1 MLTTLTSDLRFA
13 ARVLRKS
20 PLFAIVA
27 SYLPARRAAV
37 ADPLVALRA
46 E

>member
-20 PLFAIVA
+20 PLFTIVVVCCIA
-27 SYLPARRAAV
+27 LGR
-37 ADPLVALRA
+37 ALRA